1 MYIILYKFHNYKQE
15 SEDIKLQSSIISYVI
30 LFFGVFALS
39 TSAIFVKLA
48 DAPATITAFYR
59 LFFATIMLLPFLLIN
74 KRNRHELYSLSK
86 KQWGLGL
93 LSGLFLAVHYVL
105 WFESLNYTSVASST
119 VIVTLQPLFSMVG
132 GYFLFKERFSKG
144 AVIGCLVAI
153 AGSIVIGWQD
163 FQISGQALFGDIL
176 AFIAAGVITAYFF
189 VGQHVRKKLSLIPYS
204 VIGYASSALFLCIFA
219 FSQQTSFVD
228 YSTQTWLSFIGLA
241 FIATILGQ
249 TIFNWLLKWLSTSV
263 ISMSILGETI
273 GTCILAYFILDEV
286 ISLQQGMGIAI
297 ILIGL
302 ALFLLQQRNNE

>member
-1 MYIILYKFHNYKQE
+1 MKPPLK
-15 SEDIKLQSSIISYVI
+15 SYAI

-59 LFFATIMLLPFLLIN
+59 MLFAAVMLLPFLAVH
-74 KRNRHELYSLSK
+74 KKNRKELRLLSK

-93 LSGLFLAVHYVL
+93 LSGAFLAVHYVL

-119 VIVTLQPLFSMVG
+119 VIVTLQPLFSMAG
-132 GYFLFKERFSKG
+132 GYFLFRERFSKG
-144 AVIGCLVAI
+144 AVMGCLVAI

-176 AFIAAGVITAYFF
+176 AFIAAGIITAYFF
-189 VGQHVRKKLSLIPYS
+189 IGQHVRKSLSLIPYS
-204 VIGYASSALFLCIFA
+204 VIGYGSSTLLLGVFA
-219 FSQQTSFVD
+219 FSQQTTFFN
-228 YSTQTWLSFIGLA
+228 YSASTWWNLIGLA

-286 ISLQQGMGIAI
+286 ISLQQGIGIAL

>member
-1 MYIILYKFHNYKQE
+1 MKSPF
-15 SEDIKLQSSIISYVI
+15 ISYMA
-30 LFFGVFALS
+30 LFLGVFALS

-48 DAPATITAFYR
+48 DAPAEITAFYR
-59 LFFATIMLLPFLLIN
+59 MLFAAVMLLPFLLIN
-74 KRNRHELYSLSK
+74 KKNRQELRLLSK

-93 LSGLFLAVHYVL
+93 LSGVFLAAHYVL

-119 VIVTLQPLFSMVG
+119 VIVTLQPLFSVVG

-144 AVIGCLVAI
+144 AITGCLVAI

-176 AFIAAGVITAYFF
+176 AFIAAGIITAYFF
-189 VGQHVRKKLSLIPYS
+189 IGQHVRKRLSLIPYA
-204 VIGYASSALFLCIFA
+204 VIGYASSTVLLGVFA
-219 FSQQTSFVD
+219 FSQQTPFFS
-228 YSTQTWLSFIGLA
+228 YSAHTWWSFIGLA

-249 TIFNWLLKWLSTSV
+249 TIFNWLLKWLSTSI
-263 ISMSILGETI
+263 ISMAILGEII
-273 GTCILAYFILDEV
+273 GTCLLAYFILDEV
-286 ISLQQGMGIAI
+286 ISLQQGMGIAL

>member
-1 MYIILYKFHNYKQE
+1 MKSPLISYIILF
-15 SEDIKLQSSIISYVI
+15 L
-30 LFFGVFALS
+30 GVFALS

-48 DAPATITAFYR
+48 DAPVTITAFYR
-59 LFFATIMLLPFLLIN
+59 MLFATVMLLPFLLVN
-74 KRNRHELYSLSK
+74 KMNRQELRLLSK

-93 LSGLFLAVHYVL
+93 LSGVFLAVHYVL

-144 AVIGCLVAI
+144 AIIGCLVAI

-176 AFIAAGVITAYFF
+176 AFIAAGIITAYFF
-189 VGQHVRKKLSLIPYS
+189 IGQHIRKRLSLIPYS
-204 VIGYASSALFLCIFA
+204 VISYGSSTLLLGVFA
-219 FSQQTSFVD
+219 FSQETPFFN
-228 YSTQTWLSFIGLA
+228 YSVQTWWSFIGLA

-249 TIFNWLLKWLSTSV
+249 TIFNWLLKWLSTSI

-286 ISLQQGMGIAI
+286 ISLQQGMGIAF

-302 ALFLLQQRNNE
+302 ALFLLQQRNKDKDELVVRE

>member
-1 MYIILYKFHNYKQE
+1 MFF
-15 SEDIKLQSSIISYVI
+15 IISYDSLGGTGLKSPFISYVA

-48 DAPATITAFYR
+48 DAPAAITAFYR
-59 LFFATIMLLPFLLIN
+59 LFFATLILLPFLLVN
-74 KRNRHELYSLSK
+74 KKNREELRSLSK

-93 LSGLFLAVHYVL
+93 LSGLFLAAHYVL

-144 AVIGCLVAI
+144 AIFGFLVAI
-153 AGSIVIGWQD
+153 AGSIVIGWGD
-163 FQISGQALFGDIL
+163 FQVSGEALFGDIL

-189 VGQHVRKKLSLIPYS
+189 VGQHVRKSLSLVPYS
-204 VIGYASSALFLCIFA
+204 IIGYASSSLFLSLFA
-219 FSQQTSFVD
+219 FSQQASFVD
-228 YSTQTWLSFIGLA
+228 YSAQTWWSFIGLA

-249 TIFNWLLKWLSTSV
+249 TVFNWLLKWLSTSV

-273 GTCILAYFILDEV
+273 GTCILAYFILGEV
-286 ISLQQGMGIAI
+286 ISVQQGFGIAL

-302 ALFLLQQRNNE
+302 GLFLLQQRKLS

>member
-1 MYIILYKFHNYKQE
+1 MKSPL
-15 SEDIKLQSSIISYVI
+15 ISYTI
-30 LFFGVFALS
+30 LFLGVFALS

-59 LFFATIMLLPFLLIN
+59 MLFTAVMLLPFLLVN
-74 KRNRHELYSLSK
+74 KKNRKEIRSLSK

-93 LSGLFLAVHYVL
+93 LSGLFLATHYLL

-144 AVIGCLVAI
+144 AIMGCLVAI

-189 VGQHVRKKLSLIPYS
+189 IGQHVRKRLSLIPYS
-204 VIGYASSALFLCIFA
+204 IIGYTSSALFLSIFVI
-219 FSQQTSFVD
+219 SQQTSFGN
-228 YSTQTWLSFIGLA
+228 YSKQTWLSFIGLA

-249 TIFNWLLKWLSTSV
+249 TVFNWLLKWLSTSV

-286 ISLQQGMGIAI
+286 ISLQQGIGIAL

-302 ALFLLQQRNNE
+302 ALFLLQQRNNK

>member
-1 MYIILYKFHNYKQE
+1 MA
-15 SEDIKLQSSIISYVI
+15 
-30 LFFGVFALS
+30 LFLGVFALS

-59 LFFATIMLLPFLLIN
+59 MLFAAVMLLPFLLVN
-74 KRNRHELYSLSK
+74 KKNRQALRLLSK

-93 LSGLFLAVHYVL
+93 LSGVFLAAHYVL

-119 VIVTLQPLFSMVG
+119 VIVTLQPLFSLVG

-144 AVIGCLVAI
+144 AITGCLIAI

-176 AFIAAGVITAYFF
+176 AFIAAGIITAYFF
-189 VGQHVRKKLSLIPYS
+189 IGQHVRKRLSLIPYS
-204 VIGYASSALFLCIFA
+204 VIGYGSSTLLLGVFA
-219 FSQQTSFVD
+219 VSQQTPFFN
-228 YSTQTWLSFIGLA
+228 YSVPTWWSFIGLA

-249 TIFNWLLKWLSTSV
+249 TIFNWLLKWLSTSI

-286 ISLQQGMGIAI
+286 ISLQQGMGIAL

-302 ALFLLQQRNNE
+302 ALFLLQQRNKE

>member
-1 MYIILYKFHNYKQE
+1 MKSPL
-15 SEDIKLQSSIISYVI
+15 ISYMT

-59 LFFATIMLLPFLLIN
+59 MLFAAVMLLPFLLVN
-74 KRNRHELYSLSK
+74 KKNRQELRLLSK

-93 LSGLFLAVHYVL
+93 LSGVFLAAHYVL

-144 AVIGCLVAI
+144 AIMGCLVAI

-176 AFIAAGVITAYFF
+176 AFIAAGIITAYFF
-189 VGQHVRKKLSLIPYS
+189 IGQHVRKRLSLIPYS
-204 VIGYASSALFLCIFA
+204 VISYGSSTLLLGVFA
-219 FSQQTSFVD
+219 FSQQTPFFN
-228 YSTQTWLSFIGLA
+228 YSVQTWWFFIGLA

-249 TIFNWLLKWLSTSV
+249 TIFNWLLKWLSTSI

-273 GTCILAYFILDEV
+273 GTCILAYLILDEV
-286 ISLQQGMGIAI
+286 ISLQQGIGIAL

-302 ALFLLQQRNNE
+302 ALFLIQQRNNE

>member
-1 MYIILYKFHNYKQE
+1 MYIIIYIFYYFKHTKGE
-15 SEDIKLQSSIISYVI
+15 TKLKSPLISYI
-30 LFFGVFALS
+30 TLFFGVFALS

-48 DAPATITAFYR
+48 DAPATITEFYR
-59 LFFATIMLLPFLLIN
+59 MFFAALMLLPFLLFN
-74 KRNRHELYSLSK
+74 KKNRKELCSLSK

-93 LSGLFLAVHYVL
+93 LSGGFLAIHYVL

-132 GYFLFKERFSKG
+132 GYFLFKERFNKG
-144 AVIGCLVAI
+144 AVMGCLVAI
-153 AGSIVIGWQD
+153 VGSIVIGWQD

-189 VGQHVRKKLSLIPYS
+189 IGQHVRKTLSLIPYS
-204 VIGYASSALFLCIFA
+204 VIGYASSALFLSIFT
-219 FSQQTSFVD
+219 FNQQTSFVH
-228 YSTQTWLSFIGLA
+228 YPTQTWLYFIGLA

-286 ISLQQGMGIAI
+286 ISLQQGIGII
-297 ILIGL
+297 LILIGL
-302 ALFLLQQRNNE
+302 ALFLLQQRKQ